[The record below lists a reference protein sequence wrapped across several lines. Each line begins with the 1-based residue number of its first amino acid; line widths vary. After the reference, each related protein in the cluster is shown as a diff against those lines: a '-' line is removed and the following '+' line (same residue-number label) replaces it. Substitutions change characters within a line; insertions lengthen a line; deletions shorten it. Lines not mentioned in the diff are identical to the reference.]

1 MMFAV
6 WWWILGGAIVA
17 PASYNAALLPRA
29 VCDFSLSCEAGEGRG
44 VEQHRHNI
52 KSGWQTRPNAALL
65 REGYMALLLTAQDL
79 SLAFGWRPLLD
90 HVNFSLETG
99 ERVALLGRNGEGK
112 STLLNVLRGAQAP
125 DDGEL
130 RLTEGVRVA
139 YLPQD
144 PPAADA
150 RSVREVVRDGLAETA
165 ALVARYQEL
174 LANHSDS
181 DAETLA
187 QLEAQVAAADGWQLE
202 NRIDNIL
209 QRFDLDGAARMA
221 DLSGGWRR
229 RVWLARVLVAKPD
242 VLLLDEP
249 TNHLDMG
256 AIVWL
261 ENLLNNFS
269 GAVVFVTHDRAFLEK
284 VANRIWELDRGRLLD
299 VRSDYRRFLRTRDEM
314 QHAEAEANARFD
326 KKLAEEEIWIR
337 QGIKARRTRN
347 EGRVRALK
355 AMRAERAARI
365 NRQGKTNLQLDAG
378 ERSGRQVIVAER
390 VSYAHPGGAP
400 LVQDFSDIIERG
412 EKIGLVGANGAGKTT
427 LLRLLLGDLAPTG
440 GHIKH
445 GTKLEVAYF
454 DQLRAQLDPDETLR
468 DSVGAG
474 RDYVEV
480 GGVRKHIVAYLQDFL
495 FPPERWRTPVGALS
509 GGERARLLLARLFAQ
524 PANVLVLDEP
534 TNDLDIET
542 LELLEEVLADY
553 PGTVLLVSHDRAFLD
568 AVVTRLW
575 VFNAQKNRI
584 EQTVGGFAD
593 WLNQGGDIAQLE
605 AVTATVAPEK
615 PAPTP
620 AAAPVAEKKSGKLS
634 YKYQREL
641 EALPGQIEAKE
652 AEIAR
657 LTDTVQQADFYQRPP
672 AEQQAAFAELEAAQ
686 QTLEALLER
695 WMQLEEGEV

>member
-1 MMFAV
+1 
-6 WWWILGGAIVA
+6 
-17 PASYNAALLPRA
+17 
-29 VCDFSLSCEAGEGRG
+29 
-44 VEQHRHNI
+44 
-52 KSGWQTRPNAALL
+52 
-65 REGYMALLLTAQDL
+65 MALLLTAQDL

-181 DAETLA
+181 DGETLA

-209 QRFDLDGAARMA
+209 QRFALDGAARMA

-299 VRSDYRRFLRTRDEM
+299 VKSDYRRFLRTREEA
-314 QHAEAEANARFD
+314 QHAEAEAQARFD

-355 AMRAERAARI
+355 AMRAERAVRI
-365 NRQGKTNLQLDAG
+365 ERQGKANLQLDAG
-378 ERSGRQVIVAER
+378 ERSGRQVIVAENL
-390 VSYAHPGGAP
+390 SFAHAGGAP

-427 LLRLLLGDLAPTG
+427 LLRLLLGELPPTAG
-440 GHIKH
+440 RLKH

-454 DQLRAQLDPDETLR
+454 DQLRAQLDPEETLR

-474 RDYVEV
+474 RDYIETN
-480 GGVRKHIVAYLQDFL
+480 GQRKHIAAYLQDFL

-575 VFNAQKNRI
+575 VFNRHKGKI
-584 EQTVGGFAD
+584 EQIVGGVSD
-593 WLNQGGDIAQLE
+593 WLQQGGDIAQLE
-605 AVTATVAPEK
+605 EAAAPAAKTAEK
-615 PAPTP
+615 PAAP
-620 AAAPVAEKKSGKLS
+620 AAPPAEKRGNKLS

-641 EALPGQIEAKE
+641 EALPAQIEAAE
-652 AEIAR
+652 AEVAR
-657 LTDTVQQADFYQRPP
+657 LTAVVQEADFYQQPQE
-672 AEQQAAFAELEAAQ
+672 AQQAGFAALEAAQ
-686 QTLEALLER
+686 QQLDALVER
-695 WMQLEEGEV
+695 WMQLEDGEV

>member
-1 MMFAV
+1 M
-6 WWWILGGAIVA
+6 
-17 PASYNAALLPRA
+17 P
-29 VCDFSLSCEAGEGRG
+29 
-44 VEQHRHNI
+44 
-52 KSGWQTRPNAALL
+52 
-65 REGYMALLLTAQDL
+65 LLLTAQDL

-90 HVNFSLETG
+90 HVNFSLESG

-112 STLLNVLRGAQAP
+112 STLLNVLRGVQTP
-125 DDGEL
+125 DDGSL
-130 RLTEGVRVA
+130 RISEGVRIA

-150 RSVREVVRDGLAETA
+150 RTVREVVRDGLAETA
-165 ALVARYQEL
+165 ALVERYQTL
-174 LANHSDS
+174 LAAHDEH
-181 DAETLA
+181 DADELA
-187 QLEAQVAAADGWQLE
+187 RLEAAVAAADGWQLD
-202 NRIDNIL
+202 NRIDGIL
-209 QRFDLDGAARMA
+209 QRFDLNGAAQMA

-229 RVWLARVLVAKPD
+229 RVWLARVLVARPD

-256 AIVWL
+256 AIIWL
-261 ENLLNNFS
+261 ENLLNNFA

-299 VRSDYRRFLRTRDEM
+299 VKSDYRRFLRTREEA
-314 QHAEAEANARFD
+314 QHAEAEAQARFD

-378 ERSGRQVIVAER
+378 ERSGRQVIVAENL
-390 VSYAHPGGAP
+390 SFAHAGGAP

-427 LLRLLLGDLAPTG
+427 LLRLLLGELPPTAG
-440 GHIKH
+440 RLKH

-454 DQLRAQLDPDETLR
+454 DQLRAQLDPEETLR

-474 RDYVEV
+474 RDYIETN
-480 GGVRKHIVAYLQDFL
+480 GQRKHIAAYLQDFL

-575 VFNAQKNRI
+575 VFNRHKGKI
-584 EQTVGGFAD
+584 EQIVGGFSD
-593 WLNQGGDIAQLE
+593 WLQQGGDIAQLE
-605 AVTATVAPEK
+605 EAAAPATKTAEK
-615 PAPTP
+615 PAAP
-620 AAAPVAEKKSGKLS
+620 AAPPAEKRGNKLS

-641 EALPGQIEAKE
+641 EALPAQIEAAE
-652 AEIAR
+652 AEVAR
-657 LTDTVQQADFYQRPP
+657 LTAAVQEADFYQQPQE
-672 AEQQAAFAELEAAQ
+672 AQQAGFAALEAAQ
-686 QTLEALLER
+686 QQLDALVER
-695 WMQLEEGEV
+695 WMQLEDGEV

>member
-1 MMFAV
+1 M
-6 WWWILGGAIVA
+6 
-17 PASYNAALLPRA
+17 P
-29 VCDFSLSCEAGEGRG
+29 
-44 VEQHRHNI
+44 
-52 KSGWQTRPNAALL
+52 
-65 REGYMALLLTAQDL
+65 LLLTAQDL

-90 HVNFSLETG
+90 HVNFSLESG

-112 STLLNVLRGAQAP
+112 STLLNVLRGAQMP
-125 DDGEL
+125 DDGSL
-130 RLTEGVRVA
+130 RISEGVRIA

-150 RSVREVVRDGLAETA
+150 RTVREVVRDGLAETA
-165 ALVARYQEL
+165 ALVERYQTL
-174 LANHSDS
+174 LAAHDEH
-181 DAETLA
+181 DADELA
-187 QLEAQVAAADGWQLE
+187 RLEAAVAAADGWQLD
-202 NRIDNIL
+202 NRIDGIL
-209 QRFDLDGAARMA
+209 QRFDLDGAAQMA

-229 RVWLARVLVAKPD
+229 RVWLARVLVARPD

-256 AIVWL
+256 AIIWL
-261 ENLLNNFS
+261 ENLLNNFA

-299 VRSDYRRFLRTRDEM
+299 VKSDYRRFLRTREEA
-314 QHAEAEANARFD
+314 QHAEAEAQARFD

-365 NRQGKTNLQLDAG
+365 ERQGRANLQLDAG
-378 ERSGRQVIVAER
+378 ERSGRQVIVAENL
-390 VSYAHPGGAP
+390 SFAHAGGAP

-412 EKIGLVGANGAGKTT
+412 EKIGLIGANGAGKTT
-427 LLRLLLGDLAPTG
+427 LLRLLLGELPPTAG
-440 GHIKH
+440 RLKH

-454 DQLRAQLDPDETLR
+454 DQLRAQLDPEETLR

-474 RDYVEV
+474 RDYIETN
-480 GGVRKHIVAYLQDFL
+480 GQRKHIAAYLQDFL

-575 VFNAQKNRI
+575 VFNRHKGKI
-584 EQTVGGFAD
+584 EQIVGGFSD
-593 WLNQGGDIAQLE
+593 WLQQGGDIAQLE
-605 AVTATVAPEK
+605 EAAAPAAKTAEK
-615 PAPTP
+615 PAAP
-620 AAAPVAEKKSGKLS
+620 AAPPAEKRGNKLS

-641 EALPGQIEAKE
+641 EALPAQIEAAE
-652 AEIAR
+652 AEVAR
-657 LTDTVQQADFYQRPP
+657 LTAVVQEADFYQQPQD
-672 AEQQAAFAELEAAQ
+672 AQQAGFAALEAAQ
-686 QTLEALLER
+686 QQLDALVER
-695 WMQLEEGEV
+695 WMQLEDGEV

>member
-1 MMFAV
+1 
-6 WWWILGGAIVA
+6 
-17 PASYNAALLPRA
+17 
-29 VCDFSLSCEAGEGRG
+29 
-44 VEQHRHNI
+44 
-52 KSGWQTRPNAALL
+52 
-65 REGYMALLLTAQDL
+65 MALLLTAQDL

-130 RLTEGVRVA
+130 RLTDGVRVA

-150 RSVREVVRDGLAETA
+150 RTVREVVRDGLAETA

-202 NRIDNIL
+202 NRIDGIL
-209 QRFDLDGAARMA
+209 QRFALDGAARMA

-261 ENLLNNFS
+261 EGLLNSFG

-299 VRSDYRRFLRTRDEM
+299 VKSDYRRFLRTRDEM

-365 NRQGKTNLQLDAG
+365 NRQGKTNLQLDSG
-378 ERSGRQVIVAER
+378 ERSGRQVIVADR
-390 VSYAHPGGAP
+390 LGFAHPGGAP

-427 LLRLLLGDLAPTG
+427 LLRLLLGDLAPTA

-454 DQLRAQLDPDETLR
+454 DQLRAQLDPEETLR

-474 RDYVEV
+474 CDYVEI
-480 GGVRKHIVAYLQDFL
+480 GGSRKHIAAYLQDFL

-605 AVTATVAPEK
+605 AAPETAVAATK

-620 AAAPVAEKKSGKLS
+620 AAAAPVAEKKSGKLS

-641 EALPGQIEAKE
+641 EALPGQIEA
-652 AEIAR
+652 AETEVAR
-657 LTDTVQQADFYQRPP
+657 LTDAVQQPDFYQRPP

-686 QTLEALLER
+686 QALDALMER
-695 WMQLEEGEV
+695 WMQLEEGAV

>member
-1 MMFAV
+1 M
-6 WWWILGGAIVA
+6 
-17 PASYNAALLPRA
+17 P
-29 VCDFSLSCEAGEGRG
+29 
-44 VEQHRHNI
+44 
-52 KSGWQTRPNAALL
+52 
-65 REGYMALLLTAQDL
+65 LLLTAQDL

-90 HVNFSLETG
+90 HVNFSLESG

-112 STLLNVLRGAQAP
+112 STLLNVLRGAQTP
-125 DDGEL
+125 DDGSL
-130 RLTEGVRVA
+130 RISEGVRIA

-150 RSVREVVRDGLAETA
+150 RTVREVVRDGLAETA
-165 ALVARYQEL
+165 ALVERYQTL
-174 LANHSDS
+174 LAAH
-181 DAETLA
+181 DAHDADELA
-187 QLEAQVAAADGWQLE
+187 RLEAAVAAADGWQLD
-202 NRIDNIL
+202 NRIDGIL
-209 QRFDLDGAARMA
+209 QRFDLDGAAQMA

-229 RVWLARVLVAKPD
+229 RVWLARVLVARPD

-256 AIVWL
+256 AIIWL
-261 ENLLNNFS
+261 ENLLNNFA

-299 VRSDYRRFLRTRDEM
+299 VKSDYRRFLRTREEA
-314 QHAEAEANARFD
+314 QHAEAEAQARFD

-365 NRQGKTNLQLDAG
+365 ERQGKANLQLDAG
-378 ERSGRQVIVAER
+378 ERSGRQVIVAENL
-390 VSYAHPGGAP
+390 SFAHAGGAP

-427 LLRLLLGDLAPTG
+427 LLRLLLGELPPTAG
-440 GHIKH
+440 RLKH

-454 DQLRAQLDPDETLR
+454 DQLRAQLDPEETLR

-474 RDYVEV
+474 RDYIETN
-480 GGVRKHIVAYLQDFL
+480 GQRKHIAAYLQDFL

-575 VFNAQKNRI
+575 VFNRHKGKI
-584 EQTVGGFAD
+584 EQIVGGFSD
-593 WLNQGGDIAQLE
+593 WLQQGGDIAQLE
-605 AVTATVAPEK
+605 EAAAPAVKTAEK
-615 PAPTP
+615 PAAP
-620 AAAPVAEKKSGKLS
+620 AAPPAEKRGNKLS

-641 EALPGQIEAKE
+641 EALPAQIEAAE
-652 AEIAR
+652 AEVAR
-657 LTDTVQQADFYQRPP
+657 LTTAVQEADFYQQPQE
-672 AEQQAAFAELEAAQ
+672 AQQAGFAALETAQ
-686 QTLEALLER
+686 QQLDALVER
-695 WMQLEEGEV
+695 WMQLEDGEV

>member
-1 MMFAV
+1 M
-6 WWWILGGAIVA
+6 
-17 PASYNAALLPRA
+17 P
-29 VCDFSLSCEAGEGRG
+29 
-44 VEQHRHNI
+44 
-52 KSGWQTRPNAALL
+52 
-65 REGYMALLLTAQDL
+65 LLLTAQDL

-90 HVNFSLETG
+90 HVNFSLESG
-99 ERVALLGRNGEGK
+99 ERVALMGRNGEGK
-112 STLLNVLRGAQAP
+112 STLLNVLRGAQTP
-125 DDGEL
+125 DDGSL
-130 RLTEGVRVA
+130 RISEGVRIA

-150 RSVREVVRDGLAETA
+150 RTVREVVRDGLAETA
-165 ALVARYQEL
+165 ALVERYQTL
-174 LANHSDS
+174 LAAH
-181 DAETLA
+181 DAHDADELA
-187 QLEAQVAAADGWQLE
+187 RLEAAVAAADGWQLD
-202 NRIDNIL
+202 NRIDGIL
-209 QRFDLDGAARMA
+209 QRFDLDGAAQMA

-229 RVWLARVLVAKPD
+229 RVWLARVLVARPD

-256 AIVWL
+256 AIIWL
-261 ENLLNNFS
+261 ENLLNNFA

-299 VRSDYRRFLRTRDEM
+299 VKSDYRRFLRTREEA
-314 QHAEAEANARFD
+314 QHAEAEAQARFD

-365 NRQGKTNLQLDAG
+365 ERQGRANLQLDAG
-378 ERSGRQVIVAER
+378 ERSGRQVIVAENL
-390 VSYAHPGGAP
+390 SFAHAGGAP

-427 LLRLLLGDLAPTG
+427 LLRLLLGELPPTAG
-440 GHIKH
+440 RLKH

-454 DQLRAQLDPDETLR
+454 DQLRAQLDPEETLR

-474 RDYVEV
+474 RDYIETN
-480 GGVRKHIVAYLQDFL
+480 GQRKHIAAYLQDFL

-575 VFNAQKNRI
+575 VFNRHKGKI
-584 EQTVGGFAD
+584 EQIVGGFSD
-593 WLNQGGDIAQLE
+593 WLQQGGDIAQLE
-605 AVTATVAPEK
+605 EAAAPAAKTAEK
-615 PAPTP
+615 PAAP
-620 AAAPVAEKKSGKLS
+620 AAPPAEKRGNKLS

-641 EALPGQIEAKE
+641 EALPAQIEAAE
-652 AEIAR
+652 AEVAR
-657 LTDTVQQADFYQRPP
+657 LTAAVQEADFYQQPQE
-672 AEQQAAFAELEAAQ
+672 AQQAGFAALEAAQ
-686 QTLEALLER
+686 QQLDALVER
-695 WMQLEEGEV
+695 WMQLEDGEV

>member
-1 MMFAV
+1 
-6 WWWILGGAIVA
+6 
-17 PASYNAALLPRA
+17 
-29 VCDFSLSCEAGEGRG
+29 
-44 VEQHRHNI
+44 
-52 KSGWQTRPNAALL
+52 
-65 REGYMALLLTAQDL
+65 MALLLTAQDL

-174 LANHSDS
+174 LANHNENDG
-181 DAETLA
+181 ETLA

-209 QRFDLDGAARMA
+209 QRFALDGAARMA

-261 ENLLNNFS
+261 ENLLNNFG

-365 NRQGKTNLQLDAG
+365 ERQGRANLQLDAG
-378 ERSGRQVIVAER
+378 ERSGRQVIVAENL
-390 VSYAHPGGAP
+390 SFAHAGGAP

-427 LLRLLLGDLAPTG
+427 LLRLLLGELSPTAG
-440 GHIKH
+440 RLKH

-454 DQLRAQLDPDETLR
+454 DQLRAQLDPEETLR

-474 RDYVEV
+474 RDYIETN
-480 GGVRKHIVAYLQDFL
+480 GQRKHIAAYLQDFL
-495 FPPERWRTPVGALS
+495 FPPERWRTPVSALS

-575 VFNAQKNRI
+575 VFNRHKGKI
-584 EQTVGGFAD
+584 EQIVGGFSD
-593 WLNQGGDIAQLE
+593 WLQQGGDIAQLE
-605 AVTATVAPEK
+605 EAAAPATKTAEK
-615 PAPTP
+615 PAAP
-620 AAAPVAEKKSGKLS
+620 AAPAAEKRGNKLS

-641 EALPGQIEAKE
+641 EALPAQIEAAE
-652 AEIAR
+652 AEVAR
-657 LTDTVQQADFYQRPP
+657 LTAAVQEADFYQQPQE
-672 AEQQAAFAELEAAQ
+672 AQQAGFAALEAAQ
-686 QTLEALLER
+686 QQLDALVER
-695 WMQLEEGEV
+695 WMQLEDGEV

>member
-1 MMFAV
+1 
-6 WWWILGGAIVA
+6 
-17 PASYNAALLPRA
+17 
-29 VCDFSLSCEAGEGRG
+29 
-44 VEQHRHNI
+44 
-52 KSGWQTRPNAALL
+52 
-65 REGYMALLLTAQDL
+65 MALLLTAQEL

-181 DAETLA
+181 DGETLA

-209 QRFDLDGAARMA
+209 QRFALDGAARMA

-261 ENLLNNFS
+261 ENLLNNFG

-390 VSYAHPGGAP
+390 VNYAHPGGAP

-427 LLRLLLGDLAPTG
+427 LLRLLLGDLAPTDG
-440 GHIKH
+440 SIKH

-480 GGVRKHIVAYLQDFL
+480 GGVRKHIAAYLQDFL

-605 AVTATVAPEK
+605 AAPEPVAAPEK

-657 LTDTVQQADFYQRPP
+657 LTNTVQRADFYQRPP

-686 QTLEALLER
+686 QTLETLLER

>member
-1 MMFAV
+1 M
-6 WWWILGGAIVA
+6 
-17 PASYNAALLPRA
+17 P
-29 VCDFSLSCEAGEGRG
+29 
-44 VEQHRHNI
+44 
-52 KSGWQTRPNAALL
+52 
-65 REGYMALLLTAQDL
+65 LLLTAQDL

-90 HVNFSLETG
+90 HVNFSLESG

-112 STLLNVLRGAQAP
+112 STLLNVLRGAQMP
-125 DDGEL
+125 DDGSL
-130 RLTEGVRVA
+130 RISEGVRIA

-150 RSVREVVRDGLAETA
+150 RTVREVVRDGLAETA
-165 ALVARYQEL
+165 ALVERYQTL
-174 LANHSDS
+174 LAAHDEH
-181 DAETLA
+181 DADELA
-187 QLEAQVAAADGWQLE
+187 RLEAAVAAADGWQLD
-202 NRIDNIL
+202 NRIDGIL
-209 QRFDLDGAARMA
+209 QRFDLDGAAQMA

-229 RVWLARVLVAKPD
+229 RVWLARVLVARPD

-256 AIVWL
+256 AIIWL
-261 ENLLNNFS
+261 ENLLNNFA

-299 VRSDYRRFLRTRDEM
+299 VKSDYRRFLRTREEA
-314 QHAEAEANARFD
+314 QHAEAEAQARFD

-365 NRQGKTNLQLDAG
+365 ERQGKANLQLDAG
-378 ERSGRQVIVAER
+378 ERSGRQVIVAENLGF
-390 VSYAHPGGAP
+390 AHAGGAP

-427 LLRLLLGDLAPTG
+427 LLRLLLGELPPTAG
-440 GHIKH
+440 RLKH

-454 DQLRAQLDPDETLR
+454 DQLRAQLDPEETLR

-474 RDYVEV
+474 RDYIETN
-480 GGVRKHIVAYLQDFL
+480 GQRKHIAAYLQDFL

-575 VFNAQKNRI
+575 VFNRHKGKI
-584 EQTVGGFAD
+584 EQIVGGFSD
-593 WLNQGGDIAQLE
+593 WLQQGGDIAQLE
-605 AVTATVAPEK
+605 EAAAPAAKTAEK
-615 PAPTP
+615 PAAP
-620 AAAPVAEKKSGKLS
+620 AAPPAEKRGNKLS

-641 EALPGQIEAKE
+641 EALPAQIEAAE
-652 AEIAR
+652 AEVAR
-657 LTDTVQQADFYQRPP
+657 LTAVVQEANFYQQPQEAQQAGF
-672 AEQQAAFAELEAAQ
+672 AALEAAQ
-686 QTLEALLER
+686 QQLDALVER
-695 WMQLEEGEV
+695 WMQLEDGEV

>member
-1 MMFAV
+1 M
-6 WWWILGGAIVA
+6 
-17 PASYNAALLPRA
+17 P
-29 VCDFSLSCEAGEGRG
+29 
-44 VEQHRHNI
+44 
-52 KSGWQTRPNAALL
+52 
-65 REGYMALLLTAQDL
+65 LLLTAQDL

-90 HVNFSLETG
+90 HVNFSLESG

-112 STLLNVLRGAQAP
+112 STLLNVLRGAQMP
-125 DDGEL
+125 DDGSL
-130 RLTEGVRVA
+130 RISEGVRIA

-150 RSVREVVRDGLAETA
+150 RTVREVVRDGLAETA
-165 ALVARYQEL
+165 ALVERYQTL
-174 LANHSDS
+174 LAAHDEH
-181 DAETLA
+181 DADELA
-187 QLEAQVAAADGWQLE
+187 RLEAAVAAADGWQLD
-202 NRIDNIL
+202 NRIDGIL
-209 QRFDLDGAARMA
+209 QRFDLDGAAQMA

-229 RVWLARVLVAKPD
+229 RVWLARVLVARPD

-256 AIVWL
+256 AIIWL
-261 ENLLNNFS
+261 ENLLNNFA

-299 VRSDYRRFLRTRDEM
+299 VKSDYRRFLRTREEA
-314 QHAEAEANARFD
+314 QHAEAEAQARFD

-365 NRQGKTNLQLDAG
+365 ERQGRANLQLDAG
-378 ERSGRQVIVAER
+378 ERSGRQVIVAENLGF
-390 VSYAHPGGAP
+390 AHAGSAP

-412 EKIGLVGANGAGKTT
+412 EKIGLIGANGAGKTT
-427 LLRLLLGDLAPTG
+427 LLRLLLGELPPTAG
-440 GHIKH
+440 RLKH

-454 DQLRAQLDPDETLR
+454 DQLRAQLDPEETLR

-474 RDYVEV
+474 RDYIETN
-480 GGVRKHIVAYLQDFL
+480 GQRKHIAAYLQDFL

-575 VFNAQKNRI
+575 VFNRHKGKI
-584 EQTVGGFAD
+584 EQIVGGFSD
-593 WLNQGGDIAQLE
+593 WLQQGGDIAQLE
-605 AVTATVAPEK
+605 EAAAPAAKTAEK
-615 PAPTP
+615 PAAP
-620 AAAPVAEKKSGKLS
+620 AAPPAEKRGNKLS

-641 EALPGQIEAKE
+641 EALPAQIEAAE
-652 AEIAR
+652 AEVAR
-657 LTDTVQQADFYQRPP
+657 LTAVVQEADFYQQPQD
-672 AEQQAAFAELEAAQ
+672 AQQAGFAALEAAQ
-686 QTLEALLER
+686 QQLDALVER
-695 WMQLEEGEV
+695 WMQLEDGEV

>member
-1 MMFAV
+1 M
-6 WWWILGGAIVA
+6 
-17 PASYNAALLPRA
+17 P
-29 VCDFSLSCEAGEGRG
+29 
-44 VEQHRHNI
+44 
-52 KSGWQTRPNAALL
+52 
-65 REGYMALLLTAQDL
+65 LLLTAQDL

-90 HVNFSLETG
+90 HVNFSLESG

-112 STLLNVLRGAQAP
+112 STLLNVLRGAQMP
-125 DDGEL
+125 DDGSL
-130 RLTEGVRVA
+130 RISEGVRIA

-150 RSVREVVRDGLAETA
+150 RTVREVVRDGLAETA
-165 ALVARYQEL
+165 ALVERYQTL
-174 LANHSDS
+174 LAAHDEH
-181 DAETLA
+181 DADELA
-187 QLEAQVAAADGWQLE
+187 RLEAAVAAADGWQLD
-202 NRIDNIL
+202 NRIDGIL
-209 QRFDLDGAARMA
+209 QRFDLDGAAQMA

-229 RVWLARVLVAKPD
+229 RVWLARVLVARPD

-249 TNHLDMG
+249 TNHLDIG
-256 AIVWL
+256 AIIWL
-261 ENLLNNFS
+261 ENLLNNFA

-299 VRSDYRRFLRTRDEM
+299 VKSDYRRFLRTREEA
-314 QHAEAEANARFD
+314 QHAEAEAQARFD

-365 NRQGKTNLQLDAG
+365 ERQGRANLQLDAG
-378 ERSGRQVIVAER
+378 ERSGRQVIVAENLGF
-390 VSYAHPGGAP
+390 AHAGSAP

-412 EKIGLVGANGAGKTT
+412 EKIGLIGANGAGKTT
-427 LLRLLLGDLAPTG
+427 LLRLLLGELPPTAG
-440 GHIKH
+440 RLKH

-454 DQLRAQLDPDETLR
+454 DQLRAQLDPEETLR

-474 RDYVEV
+474 RDYIETN
-480 GGVRKHIVAYLQDFL
+480 GQRKHIAAYLQDFL

-575 VFNAQKNRI
+575 VFNRHKGKI
-584 EQTVGGFAD
+584 EQIVGGFSD
-593 WLNQGGDIAQLE
+593 WLQQGGDIAQLE
-605 AVTATVAPEK
+605 EAAAPAAKTAEK
-615 PAPTP
+615 PAAP
-620 AAAPVAEKKSGKLS
+620 AAPPAEKRGNKLS

-641 EALPGQIEAKE
+641 EALPAQIEAAE
-652 AEIAR
+652 AEVAR
-657 LTDTVQQADFYQRPP
+657 LTAVVQEADFYQQPQD
-672 AEQQAAFAELEAAQ
+672 AQQAGFAALEAAQ
-686 QTLEALLER
+686 QQLDALVER
-695 WMQLEEGEV
+695 WMQLEDGEV

>member
-1 MMFAV
+1 M
-6 WWWILGGAIVA
+6 
-17 PASYNAALLPRA
+17 P
-29 VCDFSLSCEAGEGRG
+29 
-44 VEQHRHNI
+44 
-52 KSGWQTRPNAALL
+52 
-65 REGYMALLLTAQDL
+65 LLLTAQDL

-90 HVNFSLETG
+90 HVNFSLESG
-99 ERVALLGRNGEGK
+99 ERVALMGRNGEGK
-112 STLLNVLRGAQAP
+112 STLLNVLRGAQTP
-125 DDGEL
+125 DDGSL
-130 RLTEGVRVA
+130 RISEGVRIA

-150 RSVREVVRDGLAETA
+150 RTVREVVRDGLAETA
-165 ALVARYQEL
+165 ALVERYQTL
-174 LANHSDS
+174 LAAH
-181 DAETLA
+181 DAHDADELA
-187 QLEAQVAAADGWQLE
+187 RLEAAVAAADGWQLD
-202 NRIDNIL
+202 NRIDGIL
-209 QRFDLDGAARMA
+209 QRFDLDGAAQMA

-229 RVWLARVLVAKPD
+229 RVWLARVLVARPD

-256 AIVWL
+256 AIIWL
-261 ENLLNNFS
+261 ENLLNNFA

-299 VRSDYRRFLRTRDEM
+299 VKSDYRRFLRTREEA
-314 QHAEAEANARFD
+314 QHAEAEAQARFD

-365 NRQGKTNLQLDAG
+365 ERQGKANLQLDAG
-378 ERSGRQVIVAER
+378 ERSGRQVIVAENL
-390 VSYAHPGGAP
+390 SFAHAGGAP

-427 LLRLLLGDLAPTG
+427 LLRLLLGELSPTAG
-440 GHIKH
+440 RLKH

-454 DQLRAQLDPDETLR
+454 DQLRAQLDPEETLR

-474 RDYVEV
+474 RDYIETN
-480 GGVRKHIVAYLQDFL
+480 GQRKHIAAYLQDFL

-575 VFNAQKNRI
+575 VFNRHKGKI
-584 EQTVGGFAD
+584 EQIVGGFSD
-593 WLNQGGDIAQLE
+593 WLQQGGDIAQLE
-605 AVTATVAPEK
+605 EAAAPAVKTAEK
-615 PAPTP
+615 PA
-620 AAAPVAEKKSGKLS
+620 APPAEKRGNKLS

-641 EALPGQIEAKE
+641 EALPAQIEAAE
-652 AEIAR
+652 AEVAR
-657 LTDTVQQADFYQRPP
+657 LTTAVQEADFYQQPQE
-672 AEQQAAFAELEAAQ
+672 AQQAGFAALEAAQ
-686 QTLEALLER
+686 QQLDALVER
-695 WMQLEEGEV
+695 WMQLEDGEV

>member
-1 MMFAV
+1 M
-6 WWWILGGAIVA
+6 
-17 PASYNAALLPRA
+17 
-29 VCDFSLSCEAGEGRG
+29 
-44 VEQHRHNI
+44 
-52 KSGWQTRPNAALL
+52 
-65 REGYMALLLTAQDL
+65 LLLTAQDL

-90 HVNFSLETG
+90 HVNFSLESG

-112 STLLNVLRGAQAP
+112 STLLNVLRGAQTP
-125 DDGEL
+125 DDGSL
-130 RLTEGVRVA
+130 RISEGVHIA

-150 RSVREVVRDGLAETA
+150 RTVREVVRDGLAETA
-165 ALVARYQEL
+165 ALVERYQTL
-174 LANHSDS
+174 LAAH
-181 DAETLA
+181 DAHDADELA
-187 QLEAQVAAADGWQLE
+187 RLEAAVAAADGWQLD
-202 NRIDNIL
+202 NRIDGIL
-209 QRFDLDGAARMA
+209 QRFDLDGAAQMA

-229 RVWLARVLVAKPD
+229 RVWLARVLVARPD

-261 ENLLNNFS
+261 ENLLNNFA

-299 VRSDYRRFLRTRDEM
+299 VKSDYRRFLRTREEV
-314 QHAEAEANARFD
+314 QHAEAEAQVRFD

-365 NRQGKTNLQLDAG
+365 ERQGKANLQLDAG
-378 ERSGRQVIVAER
+378 ERSGRQVIVAENL
-390 VSYAHPGGAP
+390 SFAHAGGAP

-427 LLRLLLGDLAPTG
+427 LLRLLLGELPPTAG
-440 GHIKH
+440 RLKH

-454 DQLRAQLDPDETLR
+454 DQLRAQLDPEETLR

-474 RDYVEV
+474 RDYIETN
-480 GGVRKHIVAYLQDFL
+480 GQRKHIAAYLQDFL

-575 VFNAQKNRI
+575 VFNRHKGKI
-584 EQTVGGFAD
+584 EQIVGGFSD
-593 WLNQGGDIAQLE
+593 WLQQGGDIAQLE
-605 AVTATVAPEK
+605 EAAAPAAKTAEK
-615 PAPTP
+615 PAAP
-620 AAAPVAEKKSGKLS
+620 AAPPAEKRGNKLS

-641 EALPGQIEAKE
+641 EALPAQIEAAE
-652 AEIAR
+652 AEVAR
-657 LTDTVQQADFYQRPP
+657 LTAVVQEADFYQQPQE
-672 AEQQAAFAELEAAQ
+672 AQQAGFAALEAAQ
-686 QTLEALLER
+686 QQLDALVER
-695 WMQLEEGEV
+695 WMQLEDGEV

>member
-1 MMFAV
+1 M
-6 WWWILGGAIVA
+6 
-17 PASYNAALLPRA
+17 P
-29 VCDFSLSCEAGEGRG
+29 
-44 VEQHRHNI
+44 
-52 KSGWQTRPNAALL
+52 
-65 REGYMALLLTAQDL
+65 LLLTAQDL

-90 HVNFSLETG
+90 HVNFSLESG

-112 STLLNVLRGAQAP
+112 STLLNVLRGAQTP
-125 DDGEL
+125 DDGSL
-130 RLTEGVRVA
+130 RISEGVRIA

-150 RSVREVVRDGLAETA
+150 RTVREVVRDGLAETA
-165 ALVARYQEL
+165 ALVERYQTL
-174 LANHSDS
+174 LAAHDEH
-181 DAETLA
+181 DADELA
-187 QLEAQVAAADGWQLE
+187 RLEAAVAAADGWQLD
-202 NRIDNIL
+202 NRIDGIL
-209 QRFDLDGAARMA
+209 QRFDLDGAAQMA

-229 RVWLARVLVAKPD
+229 RVWLARVLVARPD

-256 AIVWL
+256 AIIWL
-261 ENLLNNFS
+261 ENLLNNFA

-299 VRSDYRRFLRTRDEM
+299 VKSDYRRFLRTREEA
-314 QHAEAEANARFD
+314 QHAEAEAQARFD

-365 NRQGKTNLQLDAG
+365 ERQGKANLQLDAG
-378 ERSGRQVIVAER
+378 ERSGRQVIVAENL
-390 VSYAHPGGAP
+390 SFAHAGGAP

-427 LLRLLLGDLAPTG
+427 LLRLLLGELSPTAG
-440 GHIKH
+440 RLKH

-454 DQLRAQLDPDETLR
+454 DQLRAQLDPEETLR

-474 RDYVEV
+474 RDYIETN
-480 GGVRKHIVAYLQDFL
+480 GQRKHIAAYLQDFL

-575 VFNAQKNRI
+575 VFNRHKGKI
-584 EQTVGGFAD
+584 EQIVGGFSD
-593 WLNQGGDIAQLE
+593 WLQQGGDIAQLE
-605 AVTATVAPEK
+605 EAAAPAAKTAEK
-615 PAPTP
+615 PAAP
-620 AAAPVAEKKSGKLS
+620 AAPPAEKRGNKLS

-641 EALPGQIEAKE
+641 EALPAQIEAAE
-652 AEIAR
+652 AEVAR
-657 LTDTVQQADFYQRPP
+657 LTAAVQEADFYQQPQE
-672 AEQQAAFAELEAAQ
+672 AQQAGFAALEAAQ
-686 QTLEALLER
+686 QRLDALVER
-695 WMQLEEGEV
+695 WMQLEDGEV

>member
-1 MMFAV
+1 M
-6 WWWILGGAIVA
+6 
-17 PASYNAALLPRA
+17 P
-29 VCDFSLSCEAGEGRG
+29 
-44 VEQHRHNI
+44 
-52 KSGWQTRPNAALL
+52 
-65 REGYMALLLTAQDL
+65 LLLTAQDL

-90 HVNFSLETG
+90 HVNFSLESG

-112 STLLNVLRGAQAP
+112 STLLNVLRGAQTP
-125 DDGEL
+125 DDGSL
-130 RLTEGVRVA
+130 RISEGVRIA

-150 RSVREVVRDGLAETA
+150 RTVREVVRDGLAETA
-165 ALVARYQEL
+165 ALVERYQTL
-174 LANHSDS
+174 LAAH
-181 DAETLA
+181 DAHDADELA
-187 QLEAQVAAADGWQLE
+187 RLEAAVAAADGWQLD
-202 NRIDNIL
+202 NRIDGIL
-209 QRFDLDGAARMA
+209 QRFDLDGATQMA

-229 RVWLARVLVAKPD
+229 RVWLARVLVARPD

-256 AIVWL
+256 AIIWL
-261 ENLLNNFS
+261 ENLLNNFA

-299 VRSDYRRFLRTRDEM
+299 VKSDYRRFLRTREEA
-314 QHAEAEANARFD
+314 QHAEAEAQARFD

-365 NRQGKTNLQLDAG
+365 ERQGKANLQLDAG
-378 ERSGRQVIVAER
+378 ERSGRQVIVAENL
-390 VSYAHPGGAP
+390 SFAHAGGAP

-427 LLRLLLGDLAPTG
+427 LLRLLLGELPPTAG
-440 GHIKH
+440 KLKH

-474 RDYVEV
+474 RDYIETN
-480 GGVRKHIVAYLQDFL
+480 GQRKHIAAYLQDFL

-575 VFNAQKNRI
+575 VFNRHKGTI
-584 EQTVGGFAD
+584 EQIVGGFSD
-593 WLNQGGDIAQLE
+593 WLQQGGDIAQLE
-605 AVTATVAPEK
+605 E
-615 PAPTP
+615 
-620 AAAPVAEKKSGKLS
+620 AAAPAAKTAEKLAAPAAPPAEKRSGKLS

-641 EALPGQIEAKE
+641 EALPAQIEAAE
-652 AEIAR
+652 AEVAR
-657 LTDTVQQADFYQRPP
+657 LTAAVQEAGFYQQPQDAQQAGF
-672 AEQQAAFAELEAAQ
+672 AALAAAQ
-686 QTLEALLER
+686 QQLDALMER
-695 WMQLEEGEV
+695 WMQLEDGEV

>member
-1 MMFAV
+1 
-6 WWWILGGAIVA
+6 
-17 PASYNAALLPRA
+17 
-29 VCDFSLSCEAGEGRG
+29 
-44 VEQHRHNI
+44 
-52 KSGWQTRPNAALL
+52 
-65 REGYMALLLTAQDL
+65 MALLLTAQEL

-174 LANHSDS
+174 LANHNENDG
-181 DAETLA
+181 ETLA

-209 QRFDLDGAARMA
+209 QRFALDGAARMA

-229 RVWLARVLVAKPD
+229 RVWLARVLVARPD

-261 ENLLNNFS
+261 ENLLNNFG

-427 LLRLLLGDLAPTG
+427 LLRLLLGDLAPTDG
-440 GHIKH
+440 SIKH

-480 GGVRKHIVAYLQDFL
+480 GGVRKHIAAYLQDFL

-605 AVTATVAPEK
+605 A
-615 PAPTP
+615 
-620 AAAPVAEKKSGKLS
+620 
-634 YKYQREL
+634 
-641 EALPGQIEAKE
+641 LPGQIEAKE

-686 QTLEALLER
+686 QTLETLLER

>member
-1 MMFAV
+1 M
-6 WWWILGGAIVA
+6 
-17 PASYNAALLPRA
+17 P
-29 VCDFSLSCEAGEGRG
+29 
-44 VEQHRHNI
+44 
-52 KSGWQTRPNAALL
+52 
-65 REGYMALLLTAQDL
+65 LLLTAQDL

-90 HVNFSLETG
+90 HVNFSLESG

-112 STLLNVLRGAQAP
+112 STLLNVLRGAQMP
-125 DDGEL
+125 DDGSL
-130 RLTEGVRVA
+130 RISEGVRIA

-150 RSVREVVRDGLAETA
+150 RTVREVVRDGLAETA
-165 ALVARYQEL
+165 ALVERYQTL
-174 LANHSDS
+174 LAAH
-181 DAETLA
+181 DAHDADELA
-187 QLEAQVAAADGWQLE
+187 RLEAAVAAADGWQLDS
-202 NRIDNIL
+202 RIDGIL
-209 QRFDLDGAARMA
+209 QRFDLNGATQMA

-229 RVWLARVLVAKPD
+229 RVWLARVLVARPD

-256 AIVWL
+256 AIIWL
-261 ENLLNNFS
+261 ENLLNNFA

-299 VRSDYRRFLRTRDEM
+299 VKSDYCRFLRTREEA
-314 QHAEAEANARFD
+314 QHAEAEAQARFD

-365 NRQGKTNLQLDAG
+365 ERQGKANLQLDAG

-390 VSYAHPGGAP
+390 VNYAHPGGAP

-427 LLRLLLGDLAPTG
+427 LLRLLLGELPPTAG
-440 GHIKH
+440 RLKH

-454 DQLRAQLDPDETLR
+454 DQLRAQLDPEETLR

-474 RDYVEV
+474 RDYIETN
-480 GGVRKHIVAYLQDFL
+480 GQRKHIAAYLQDFL

-575 VFNAQKNRI
+575 VFNRHKGKI
-584 EQTVGGFAD
+584 EQIVGGFSD
-593 WLNQGGDIAQLE
+593 WLQQGGDIAQLE
-605 AVTATVAPEK
+605 E
-615 PAPTP
+615 
-620 AAAPVAEKKSGKLS
+620 AAAPVAKTAEKPAAPAAPPAEKRGNKLS

-641 EALPGQIEAKE
+641 EALPAQIEAAE
-652 AEIAR
+652 AEVAR
-657 LTDTVQQADFYQRPP
+657 LTAVVQEADFYQQPQE
-672 AEQQAAFAELEAAQ
+672 AQQAGFAALEAAQ
-686 QTLEALLER
+686 QQLDALVER
-695 WMQLEEGEV
+695 WMQLEDGEV

>member
-1 MMFAV
+1 
-6 WWWILGGAIVA
+6 
-17 PASYNAALLPRA
+17 
-29 VCDFSLSCEAGEGRG
+29 
-44 VEQHRHNI
+44 
-52 KSGWQTRPNAALL
+52 
-65 REGYMALLLTAQDL
+65 MALLLTAQEL

-174 LANHSDS
+174 LANHNENDG
-181 DAETLA
+181 ETLA

-209 QRFDLDGAARMA
+209 QRFALDGAARMA

-229 RVWLARVLVAKPD
+229 RVWLARVLVARPD

-261 ENLLNNFS
+261 ENLLNNFG

-365 NRQGKTNLQLDAG
+365 NRQGKTSLQLDAG

-390 VSYAHPGGAP
+390 VNYAHPGGAP

-480 GGVRKHIVAYLQDFL
+480 GGVRKHIAAYLQDFL

-605 AVTATVAPEK
+605 AAAATVAPEK
-615 PAPTP
+615 PAPIP
-620 AAAPVAEKKSGKLS
+620 AATAPVAEKKSGKLS

-641 EALPGQIEAKE
+641 EALPGQIEAVE
-652 AEIAR
+652 ANISR

>member
-1 MMFAV
+1 M
-6 WWWILGGAIVA
+6 
-17 PASYNAALLPRA
+17 P
-29 VCDFSLSCEAGEGRG
+29 
-44 VEQHRHNI
+44 
-52 KSGWQTRPNAALL
+52 
-65 REGYMALLLTAQDL
+65 LLLTAQDL

-90 HVNFSLETG
+90 HVNFSLESG

-112 STLLNVLRGAQAP
+112 STLLNVLRGAQTP
-125 DDGEL
+125 DDGSL
-130 RLTEGVRVA
+130 RISEGVRIA

-150 RSVREVVRDGLAETA
+150 RTVREVVRDGLAETA
-165 ALVARYQEL
+165 ALVERYQTL
-174 LANHSDS
+174 LAAH
-181 DAETLA
+181 DAHDADELA
-187 QLEAQVAAADGWQLE
+187 RLEAAVAAADGWQLG
-202 NRIDNIL
+202 NRIDGIL
-209 QRFDLDGAARMA
+209 QRFDLDGAAQMA

-229 RVWLARVLVAKPD
+229 RVWLARVLVARPD

-256 AIVWL
+256 AIIWL
-261 ENLLNNFS
+261 ENLLNNFA

-299 VRSDYRRFLRTRDEM
+299 VKSDYRRFLRTREEA
-314 QHAEAEANARFD
+314 QHAEAEAQARFD

-365 NRQGKTNLQLDAG
+365 ERQGKANLQLDAG
-378 ERSGRQVIVAER
+378 ERSGRQVIVAENL
-390 VSYAHPGGAP
+390 SFAHAGGAP

-427 LLRLLLGDLAPTG
+427 LLRLLLGELPPTAG
-440 GHIKH
+440 RLKH

-454 DQLRAQLDPDETLR
+454 DQLRAQLDPEETLR

-474 RDYVEV
+474 RDYIETN
-480 GGVRKHIVAYLQDFL
+480 GQRKHIAAYLQDFL

-575 VFNAQKNRI
+575 VFNRHKGKI
-584 EQTVGGFAD
+584 EQIVGGFSD
-593 WLNQGGDIAQLE
+593 WLQQGGDIAQLE
-605 AVTATVAPEK
+605 EAAAPAAKTAEK
-615 PAPTP
+615 PAAP
-620 AAAPVAEKKSGKLS
+620 AAPPAEKRGNKLS

-641 EALPGQIEAKE
+641 EALPAQIEAAE
-652 AEIAR
+652 AEVAR
-657 LTDTVQQADFYQRPP
+657 LTAVVQEADFYQQPQD
-672 AEQQAAFAELEAAQ
+672 AQQAGFAALEAAQ
-686 QTLEALLER
+686 QQLDALVER
-695 WMQLEEGEV
+695 WMQLEDGEV

>member
-1 MMFAV
+1 M
-6 WWWILGGAIVA
+6 
-17 PASYNAALLPRA
+17 P
-29 VCDFSLSCEAGEGRG
+29 
-44 VEQHRHNI
+44 
-52 KSGWQTRPNAALL
+52 
-65 REGYMALLLTAQDL
+65 LLLTAQDL

-90 HVNFSLETG
+90 HVNFSLESG
-99 ERVALLGRNGEGK
+99 EHVALLGRNGEGK
-112 STLLNVLRGAQAP
+112 STLLNVLRGAQTP
-125 DDGEL
+125 DDGSL
-130 RLTEGVRVA
+130 RISEGVRIA

-150 RSVREVVRDGLAETA
+150 RTVREVVRDGLAETA
-165 ALVARYQEL
+165 ALVERYQTL
-174 LANHSDS
+174 LAAHDEH
-181 DAETLA
+181 DADELA
-187 QLEAQVAAADGWQLE
+187 RLEAAVAAADGWQLD
-202 NRIDNIL
+202 NRIDGIL
-209 QRFDLDGAARMA
+209 QRFDLDGAAQMA

-229 RVWLARVLVAKPD
+229 RVWLARVLVARPD

-256 AIVWL
+256 AIIWL
-261 ENLLNNFS
+261 ENLLNNFA

-299 VRSDYRRFLRTRDEM
+299 VKSDYRRFLRTREEA
-314 QHAEAEANARFD
+314 QHAEAEVQARFD

-390 VSYAHPGGAP
+390 VNYAHPGGAP

-480 GGVRKHIVAYLQDFL
+480 GGVRKHIAAYLQDFL

-575 VFNAQKNRI
+575 VFNRHKGKI
-584 EQTVGGFAD
+584 EQIVGGFSD
-593 WLNQGGDIAQLE
+593 WLQQGGDIAQLE
-605 AVTATVAPEK
+605 EAAAPAAKTAEK
-615 PAPTP
+615 PAAP
-620 AAAPVAEKKSGKLS
+620 AAPPAEKRGNKLS

-641 EALPGQIEAKE
+641 EALPAQIEAAE
-652 AEIAR
+652 AEVAR
-657 LTDTVQQADFYQRPP
+657 LTAVVQEADFYQQPQE
-672 AEQQAAFAELEAAQ
+672 AQQAGFAALEAAQ
-686 QTLEALLER
+686 QQLDALVER
-695 WMQLEEGEV
+695 WMQLEDGEV

>member
-1 MMFAV
+1 M
-6 WWWILGGAIVA
+6 
-17 PASYNAALLPRA
+17 P
-29 VCDFSLSCEAGEGRG
+29 
-44 VEQHRHNI
+44 
-52 KSGWQTRPNAALL
+52 
-65 REGYMALLLTAQDL
+65 LLLTAQDL

-90 HVNFSLETG
+90 HVNFSLESG

-112 STLLNVLRGAQAP
+112 STLLNVLRGAQTP
-125 DDGEL
+125 DDGSL
-130 RLTEGVRVA
+130 RISEGVRIA

-150 RSVREVVRDGLAETA
+150 RTVREVVRDGLAETA
-165 ALVARYQEL
+165 ALVERYQTL
-174 LANHSDS
+174 LAAH
-181 DAETLA
+181 DAHDADELA
-187 QLEAQVAAADGWQLE
+187 RLEATVAAADGWQLD
-202 NRIDNIL
+202 NRIDGIL
-209 QRFDLDGAARMA
+209 QRFDLNGATQMA

-229 RVWLARVLVAKPD
+229 RVWLARVLVARPD

-256 AIVWL
+256 AIIWL
-261 ENLLNNFS
+261 ENLLNNFA

-299 VRSDYRRFLRTRDEM
+299 VKSDYRRFLRTREEA
-314 QHAEAEANARFD
+314 QHAEAEAQARFD

-365 NRQGKTNLQLDAG
+365 ERQGRANLQLDAG
-378 ERSGRQVIVAER
+378 ERSGRQVIVAENLGF
-390 VSYAHPGGAP
+390 AHAGSVP

-427 LLRLLLGDLAPTG
+427 LLRLLLGELSPTAG
-440 GHIKH
+440 RLKH

-454 DQLRAQLDPDETLR
+454 DQLRAQLDPEETLR
-468 DSVGAG
+468 DSVSAG
-474 RDYVEV
+474 RDYIETN
-480 GGVRKHIVAYLQDFL
+480 GQRKHIAAYLQDFL

-568 AVVTRLW
+568 AVATRLW
-575 VFNAQKNRI
+575 VFNRHKGKI
-584 EQTVGGFAD
+584 EQIVGGFSD
-593 WLNQGGDIAQLE
+593 WLQQGGDIAQLE
-605 AVTATVAPEK
+605 EAAAPAAKTAEK
-615 PAPTP
+615 PAAP
-620 AAAPVAEKKSGKLS
+620 AAPPAEKRGNKLS

-641 EALPGQIEAKE
+641 EALPAQIEAAE
-652 AEIAR
+652 AEVAR
-657 LTDTVQQADFYQRPP
+657 LTAAVQEADFYQQPQD
-672 AEQQAAFAELEAAQ
+672 AQQTGFAALEAAQ
-686 QTLEALLER
+686 QQLDALVER
-695 WMQLEEGEV
+695 WMQLEDGEV

>member
-1 MMFAV
+1 
-6 WWWILGGAIVA
+6 
-17 PASYNAALLPRA
+17 
-29 VCDFSLSCEAGEGRG
+29 
-44 VEQHRHNI
+44 
-52 KSGWQTRPNAALL
+52 
-65 REGYMALLLTAQDL
+65 MALLLTAQDL

-90 HVNFSLETG
+90 HVNFSLEHG

-174 LANHSDS
+174 LANHNENDG
-181 DAETLA
+181 ETLA

-209 QRFDLDGAARMA
+209 QRFALDGAARMA

-229 RVWLARVLVAKPD
+229 RVWLARVLVARPD

-261 ENLLNNFS
+261 ENLLNNFG

-299 VRSDYRRFLRTRDEM
+299 VRSDYRRFLRTREEA
-314 QHAEAEANARFD
+314 QHAEAEAQARFD

-365 NRQGKTNLQLDAG
+365 ERQGKANLQLDAG
-378 ERSGRQVIVAER
+378 ERSGRQVIVAENL
-390 VSYAHPGGAP
+390 SFAHAGGAP

-427 LLRLLLGDLAPTG
+427 LLRLLLGELPPTAG
-440 GHIKH
+440 RLKH

-454 DQLRAQLDPDETLR
+454 DQLRAQLDPEETLR

-474 RDYVEV
+474 RDYIETN
-480 GGVRKHIVAYLQDFL
+480 GQRKHIAAYLQDFL

-575 VFNAQKNRI
+575 VFNRHKGKI
-584 EQTVGGFAD
+584 EQIVGGFSD
-593 WLNQGGDIAQLE
+593 WLQQGGDIAQLE
-605 AVTATVAPEK
+605 EAAAPAAKTAEK
-615 PAPTP
+615 PAAP
-620 AAAPVAEKKSGKLS
+620 AAPPAEKRGNKLS

-641 EALPGQIEAKE
+641 EALPAQIEAAE
-652 AEIAR
+652 AEVAR
-657 LTDTVQQADFYQRPP
+657 LTAVVQEADFYQQPQE
-672 AEQQAAFAELEAAQ
+672 AQQAGFAALEAAQ
-686 QTLEALLER
+686 QQLDALVER
-695 WMQLEEGEV
+695 WMQLEDGEV

>member
-1 MMFAV
+1 M
-6 WWWILGGAIVA
+6 
-17 PASYNAALLPRA
+17 P
-29 VCDFSLSCEAGEGRG
+29 
-44 VEQHRHNI
+44 
-52 KSGWQTRPNAALL
+52 
-65 REGYMALLLTAQDL
+65 LLLTAQDL

-90 HVNFSLETG
+90 HVNFSLESG

-112 STLLNVLRGAQAP
+112 STLLNVLRGAQMP
-125 DDGEL
+125 DDGSL
-130 RLTEGVRVA
+130 RISEGVRIA

-150 RSVREVVRDGLAETA
+150 RTVREVVRDGLAETA
-165 ALVARYQEL
+165 ALVERYQTL
-174 LANHSDS
+174 LAAH
-181 DAETLA
+181 DAHDADELA
-187 QLEAQVAAADGWQLE
+187 RLEAAVAAADGWQLD
-202 NRIDNIL
+202 NRIDGIL
-209 QRFDLDGAARMA
+209 QRFDLDGAAQMA

-229 RVWLARVLVAKPD
+229 RVWLARVLVARPD

-256 AIVWL
+256 AIIWL
-261 ENLLNNFS
+261 ENLLNNFA

-299 VRSDYRRFLRTRDEM
+299 VKSDYRRFLRTREEA
-314 QHAEAEANARFD
+314 QHAEAEAQARFD

-365 NRQGKTNLQLDAG
+365 ERQGKANLQLDAG
-378 ERSGRQVIVAER
+378 ERSGRQVIVAENI
-390 VSYAHPGGAP
+390 SFAHAGGAP

-427 LLRLLLGDLAPTG
+427 LLRLLLGELPPTAG
-440 GHIKH
+440 RLKH

-454 DQLRAQLDPDETLR
+454 DQLRAQLDPEETLR

-474 RDYVEV
+474 RDYIETN
-480 GGVRKHIVAYLQDFL
+480 GQRKHIAAYLQDFL

-575 VFNAQKNRI
+575 VFNRHKGKI
-584 EQTVGGFAD
+584 EQIVGGVSD
-593 WLNQGGDIAQLE
+593 WLQQGGDIAQLE
-605 AVTATVAPEK
+605 EAAAPAAKTAEK
-615 PAPTP
+615 PAAP
-620 AAAPVAEKKSGKLS
+620 AAPPAEKRGNKLS

-641 EALPGQIEAKE
+641 EALPAQIEAAE
-652 AEIAR
+652 AEVAR
-657 LTDTVQQADFYQRPP
+657 LTAVVQEADFYQQPQE
-672 AEQQAAFAELEAAQ
+672 AQQAGFAALEAAQ
-686 QTLEALLER
+686 QQLDALVER
-695 WMQLEEGEV
+695 WMQLEDGEV

>member
-1 MMFAV
+1 M
-6 WWWILGGAIVA
+6 
-17 PASYNAALLPRA
+17 P
-29 VCDFSLSCEAGEGRG
+29 
-44 VEQHRHNI
+44 
-52 KSGWQTRPNAALL
+52 
-65 REGYMALLLTAQDL
+65 LLLTAQDL

-90 HVNFSLETG
+90 HVNFSLESG

-112 STLLNVLRGAQAP
+112 STLLNVLRGAQTP
-125 DDGEL
+125 DDGSL
-130 RLTEGVRVA
+130 RISEGVRIA

-150 RSVREVVRDGLAETA
+150 RTVREVVRDGLAETA
-165 ALVARYQEL
+165 ALVERYQTL
-174 LANHSDS
+174 LAAH
-181 DAETLA
+181 DAHDADELA
-187 QLEAQVAAADGWQLE
+187 RLEAAVAAADGWQLD
-202 NRIDNIL
+202 NRIDGIL
-209 QRFDLDGAARMA
+209 QRFDLDGTTQMA

-229 RVWLARVLVAKPD
+229 RVWLARVLVARPD

-256 AIVWL
+256 TIIWL
-261 ENLLNNFS
+261 ENLLNNFAS
-269 GAVVFVTHDRAFLEK
+269 AVVFVTHDRAFLEK

-299 VRSDYRRFLRTRDEM
+299 VKSDYRRFLRTREEA
-314 QHAEAEANARFD
+314 QHAEAEAQARFD

-365 NRQGKTNLQLDAG
+365 ERQGKANLQLDAG
-378 ERSGRQVIVAER
+378 ERSGRQVIVAENL
-390 VSYAHPGGAP
+390 SFAHAGGAP

-427 LLRLLLGDLAPTG
+427 LLRLLLGELPPTAG
-440 GHIKH
+440 RLKH

-454 DQLRAQLDPDETLR
+454 DQLRAQLDPEETLR

-474 RDYVEV
+474 RDYIETN
-480 GGVRKHIVAYLQDFL
+480 GQRKHIAAYLQDFL
-495 FPPERWRTPVGALS
+495 FPPERWRTPVSALS

-575 VFNAQKNRI
+575 VFNRHKGKI
-584 EQTVGGFAD
+584 EQIVGGFSD
-593 WLNQGGDIAQLE
+593 WLQQGGDIAQLE
-605 AVTATVAPEK
+605 E
-615 PAPTP
+615 
-620 AAAPVAEKKSGKLS
+620 AAAPAVKTAEKPVAPAAPPAEKRGNKLS

-641 EALPGQIEAKE
+641 EALPAQIEAAE
-652 AEIAR
+652 AEVAR
-657 LTDTVQQADFYQRPP
+657 LTAAVQEADFYQQPQE
-672 AEQQAAFAELEAAQ
+672 AQQAGFAALEAAQ
-686 QTLEALLER
+686 QQLDALVER
-695 WMQLEEGEV
+695 WMQLEDGEV

>member
-1 MMFAV
+1 M
-6 WWWILGGAIVA
+6 
-17 PASYNAALLPRA
+17 P
-29 VCDFSLSCEAGEGRG
+29 
-44 VEQHRHNI
+44 
-52 KSGWQTRPNAALL
+52 
-65 REGYMALLLTAQDL
+65 LLLTAQDL

-90 HVNFSLETG
+90 HVNFSLESG

-112 STLLNVLRGAQAP
+112 STLLNVLRGAQMP
-125 DDGEL
+125 DDGSL
-130 RLTEGVRVA
+130 RISEGVRIA

-150 RSVREVVRDGLAETA
+150 RTVREVVRDGLAETA
-165 ALVARYQEL
+165 ALVERYQTL
-174 LANHSDS
+174 LAAHDEH
-181 DAETLA
+181 DADELA
-187 QLEAQVAAADGWQLE
+187 RLEAAVAAADGWQLD
-202 NRIDNIL
+202 NRIDGIL
-209 QRFDLDGAARMA
+209 QRFDLDGAAQMA

-229 RVWLARVLVAKPD
+229 RVWLARVLVARPD

-256 AIVWL
+256 AIIWL
-261 ENLLNNFS
+261 ENLLNNFA

-299 VRSDYRRFLRTRDEM
+299 VKSDYRRFLRTREEA
-314 QHAEAEANARFD
+314 QHAEAEAQARFD

-365 NRQGKTNLQLDAG
+365 ERQGKANLQLDAG
-378 ERSGRQVIVAER
+378 ERSGRQVIVAENL
-390 VSYAHPGGAP
+390 SFAHAGGAP

-427 LLRLLLGDLAPTG
+427 LLRLLLGELPPTAG
-440 GHIKH
+440 RLKH

-454 DQLRAQLDPDETLR
+454 DQLRAQLDPEETLR

-474 RDYVEV
+474 RDYIETN
-480 GGVRKHIVAYLQDFL
+480 GQRKHIAAYLQDFL

-575 VFNAQKNRI
+575 VFNCHKGKI
-584 EQTVGGFAD
+584 EQIVGGFSD
-593 WLNQGGDIAQLE
+593 WLQQGGDIAQLE
-605 AVTATVAPEK
+605 EAAAPAVKTAEK
-615 PAPTP
+615 PAAP
-620 AAAPVAEKKSGKLS
+620 AAPPAEKRGNKLS

-641 EALPGQIEAKE
+641 EALPAQIEAAE
-652 AEIAR
+652 AEVAR
-657 LTDTVQQADFYQRPP
+657 LTTAVQEADFYQQPQE
-672 AEQQAAFAELEAAQ
+672 AQQAGFAALETAQ
-686 QTLEALLER
+686 QQLDALVER
-695 WMQLEEGEV
+695 WMQLEDGEV

>member
-1 MMFAV
+1 M
-6 WWWILGGAIVA
+6 
-17 PASYNAALLPRA
+17 P
-29 VCDFSLSCEAGEGRG
+29 
-44 VEQHRHNI
+44 
-52 KSGWQTRPNAALL
+52 
-65 REGYMALLLTAQDL
+65 LLLTAQDL

-90 HVNFSLETG
+90 HVNFSLESG

-112 STLLNVLRGAQAP
+112 STLLNVLRGAQMP
-125 DDGEL
+125 DDGSL
-130 RLTEGVRVA
+130 RISEGVRIT

-150 RSVREVVRDGLAETA
+150 RTVREVVRDGLAETA
-165 ALVARYQEL
+165 ALVERYQTL
-174 LANHSDS
+174 LAAHDEH
-181 DAETLA
+181 DADELA
-187 QLEAQVAAADGWQLE
+187 RLEAAVAAADGWQLD
-202 NRIDNIL
+202 NRIDGIL
-209 QRFDLDGAARMA
+209 QRFDLNGATQMA

-229 RVWLARVLVAKPD
+229 RVWLARVLVARPD

-256 AIVWL
+256 AIIWL
-261 ENLLNNFS
+261 ENLLNNFA

-299 VRSDYRRFLRTRDEM
+299 VKSDYRRFLRTREEA
-314 QHAEAEANARFD
+314 QHAEAEAQARFD

-365 NRQGKTNLQLDAG
+365 ERQGRANLQLDAG
-378 ERSGRQVIVAER
+378 ERSGRQVIVAENLGF
-390 VSYAHPGGAP
+390 AHAGSVP

-427 LLRLLLGDLAPTG
+427 LLRLLLGELSPTAG
-440 GHIKH
+440 RLKH

-454 DQLRAQLDPDETLR
+454 DQLRAQLDPEETLR

-474 RDYVEV
+474 RDYIETN
-480 GGVRKHIVAYLQDFL
+480 GQRKHIAAYLQDFL

-575 VFNAQKNRI
+575 VFNRHKGKI
-584 EQTVGGFAD
+584 EQIVGGFSD
-593 WLNQGGDIAQLE
+593 WLQQGGDIAQLE
-605 AVTATVAPEK
+605 EAAAPAAKTAEK
-615 PAPTP
+615 PAAP
-620 AAAPVAEKKSGKLS
+620 AAPPAEKRGNKLS

-641 EALPGQIEAKE
+641 EALPAQIEAAE
-652 AEIAR
+652 AEVAR
-657 LTDTVQQADFYQRPP
+657 LTTAVQEADFYQQPQE
-672 AEQQAAFAELEAAQ
+672 AQQAGFAALETAQ
-686 QTLEALLER
+686 QQLDALVER
-695 WMQLEEGEV
+695 WMQLEDGEV

>member
-1 MMFAV
+1 M
-6 WWWILGGAIVA
+6 
-17 PASYNAALLPRA
+17 P
-29 VCDFSLSCEAGEGRG
+29 
-44 VEQHRHNI
+44 
-52 KSGWQTRPNAALL
+52 
-65 REGYMALLLTAQDL
+65 LLLTAQDL

-90 HVNFSLETG
+90 HVNFSLESG

-112 STLLNVLRGAQAP
+112 STLLNVLRGAQTP
-125 DDGEL
+125 DDGSL
-130 RLTEGVRVA
+130 RISEGVHIA

-150 RSVREVVRDGLAETA
+150 RTVREVVRDGLAETA
-165 ALVARYQEL
+165 ALVERYQTL
-174 LANHSDS
+174 LAAHDEH
-181 DAETLA
+181 DADELA
-187 QLEAQVAAADGWQLE
+187 RLEAAVAAADGWQLD
-202 NRIDNIL
+202 NRIDGIL
-209 QRFDLDGAARMA
+209 QRFNLDGAAQMA

-229 RVWLARVLVAKPD
+229 RVWLARVLVARPD

-256 AIVWL
+256 AIIWL
-261 ENLLNNFS
+261 ENLLNNFA

-284 VANRIWELDRGRLLD
+284 VANRVWELDRGRLLD
-299 VRSDYRRFLRTRDEM
+299 VKSDYRRFLRTREEA
-314 QHAEAEANARFD
+314 QHAEAEAQARFD

-365 NRQGKTNLQLDAG
+365 ERQGKANLQLDAG
-378 ERSGRQVIVAER
+378 ERSGRQVIVAENLGF
-390 VSYAHPGGAP
+390 AHAGGAP

-427 LLRLLLGDLAPTG
+427 LLRLLLGELPPTAG
-440 GHIKH
+440 RLKH

-454 DQLRAQLDPDETLR
+454 DQLRAQLDPEETLR

-474 RDYVEV
+474 RDYIETN
-480 GGVRKHIVAYLQDFL
+480 GQRKHIAAYLQDFL

-575 VFNAQKNRI
+575 VFNRHKGKI
-584 EQTVGGFAD
+584 EQIVGGFSD
-593 WLNQGGDIAQLE
+593 WLQQGGDIAQLE
-605 AVTATVAPEK
+605 EAAAPAVKTAEK
-615 PAPTP
+615 PAAP
-620 AAAPVAEKKSGKLS
+620 AAPPAEKRGNKLS

-641 EALPGQIEAKE
+641 EALPAQIEAAE
-652 AEIAR
+652 AEVAC
-657 LTDTVQQADFYQRPP
+657 LTAAVQEADFYQQPQ
-672 AEQQAAFAELEAAQ
+672 EVQQAGFAALETAQ
-686 QTLEALLER
+686 QQLDALVER
-695 WMQLEEGEV
+695 WMQLEDGEM

>member
-1 MMFAV
+1 M
-6 WWWILGGAIVA
+6 
-17 PASYNAALLPRA
+17 
-29 VCDFSLSCEAGEGRG
+29 
-44 VEQHRHNI
+44 
-52 KSGWQTRPNAALL
+52 
-65 REGYMALLLTAQDL
+65 LLLTAQDL

-90 HVNFSLETG
+90 HVNFSLESG

-112 STLLNVLRGAQAP
+112 STLLNVLRGAQMP
-125 DDGEL
+125 DDGSL
-130 RLTEGVRVA
+130 RISEGVRIA

-150 RSVREVVRDGLAETA
+150 RTVREVVRDGLAETA
-165 ALVARYQEL
+165 ALVERYQTL
-174 LANHSDS
+174 LAAHDEH
-181 DAETLA
+181 DADELA
-187 QLEAQVAAADGWQLE
+187 RLEAAVAAADGWQLD
-202 NRIDNIL
+202 NRIDGIL
-209 QRFDLDGAARMA
+209 QRFDLNGATQMA

-229 RVWLARVLVAKPD
+229 RVWLARVLVARPD

-256 AIVWL
+256 AIIWL
-261 ENLLNNFS
+261 ENLLNNFA

-299 VRSDYRRFLRTRDEM
+299 VKSDYRRFLRTREEA
-314 QHAEAEANARFD
+314 QHAEAEAQARFD

-365 NRQGKTNLQLDAG
+365 ERQGKANLQLDAG
-378 ERSGRQVIVAER
+378 ERSGRQVIVAENL
-390 VSYAHPGGAP
+390 SFAHAGGAP

-427 LLRLLLGDLAPTG
+427 LLRLLLGELPPTAG
-440 GHIKH
+440 RLKH

-454 DQLRAQLDPDETLR
+454 DQLRAQLDPEETLR

-474 RDYVEV
+474 RDYIETN
-480 GGVRKHIVAYLQDFL
+480 GQRKHIAAYLQDFL

-575 VFNAQKNRI
+575 VFNRHKGKI
-584 EQTVGGFAD
+584 EQIVGGFSD
-593 WLNQGGDIAQLE
+593 WLQQGGDIAQLE
-605 AVTATVAPEK
+605 EAAAPATKTAEK
-615 PAPTP
+615 PAAP
-620 AAAPVAEKKSGKLS
+620 AAPPAEKRGNKLS

-641 EALPGQIEAKE
+641 EALPAQIEAAE
-652 AEIAR
+652 AEVAR
-657 LTDTVQQADFYQRPP
+657 LTAAVQEADFYQQPQE
-672 AEQQAAFAELEAAQ
+672 AQQAGFAALETAQ
-686 QTLEALLER
+686 QQLDALVER
-695 WMQLEEGEV
+695 WMQLEDGEV

>member
-1 MMFAV
+1 M
-6 WWWILGGAIVA
+6 
-17 PASYNAALLPRA
+17 P
-29 VCDFSLSCEAGEGRG
+29 
-44 VEQHRHNI
+44 
-52 KSGWQTRPNAALL
+52 
-65 REGYMALLLTAQDL
+65 LLLTAQDL

-90 HVNFSLETG
+90 HVNFSLESG

-112 STLLNVLRGAQAP
+112 STLLNVLRGAQMP
-125 DDGEL
+125 DDGSL
-130 RLTEGVRVA
+130 RISEGVRIA

-150 RSVREVVRDGLAETA
+150 RTVREVVRDGLAETA
-165 ALVARYQEL
+165 ALVERYQTL
-174 LANHSDS
+174 LAAH
-181 DAETLA
+181 DAHDADELA
-187 QLEAQVAAADGWQLE
+187 RLEAAVAAADGWQLD
-202 NRIDNIL
+202 NRIDGIL
-209 QRFDLDGAARMA
+209 QRFDLDGAAQMA

-229 RVWLARVLVAKPD
+229 RVWLARVLVARPD

-256 AIVWL
+256 AIIWL
-261 ENLLNNFS
+261 ENLLNNFA

-299 VRSDYRRFLRTRDEM
+299 VKSDYRRFLRTREEA
-314 QHAEAEANARFD
+314 QHAEAEAQARFD

-365 NRQGKTNLQLDAG
+365 ERQGKANLQLDAG
-378 ERSGRQVIVAER
+378 ERSGRQVIVAENL
-390 VSYAHPGGAP
+390 SFAHAGGAP

-427 LLRLLLGDLAPTG
+427 LLRLLLGELPPTAG
-440 GHIKH
+440 RLKH

-454 DQLRAQLDPDETLR
+454 DQLRAQLDPEETLR

-474 RDYVEV
+474 RDYIETN
-480 GGVRKHIVAYLQDFL
+480 GQRKHIAAYLQDFL

-575 VFNAQKNRI
+575 VFNRHKGKI
-584 EQTVGGFAD
+584 EQIVGGFSD
-593 WLNQGGDIAQLE
+593 WLQQGGDIAQLE
-605 AVTATVAPEK
+605 EAAAPAAKTAEK
-615 PAPTP
+615 PAAP
-620 AAAPVAEKKSGKLS
+620 AAPPAEKRGNKLS

-641 EALPGQIEAKE
+641 EALPAQIEAAE
-652 AEIAR
+652 AEVAR
-657 LTDTVQQADFYQRPP
+657 LTAVVQEADFYQQPQE
-672 AEQQAAFAELEAAQ
+672 AQQAGFAALEAAQ
-686 QTLEALLER
+686 Q
-695 WMQLEEGEV
+695 

>member
-1 MMFAV
+1 M
-6 WWWILGGAIVA
+6 
-17 PASYNAALLPRA
+17 P
-29 VCDFSLSCEAGEGRG
+29 
-44 VEQHRHNI
+44 
-52 KSGWQTRPNAALL
+52 
-65 REGYMALLLTAQDL
+65 LLLTAQDL

-90 HVNFSLETG
+90 HVNFSLESG

-112 STLLNVLRGAQAP
+112 STLLNVLRGVQAP
-125 DDGEL
+125 DDGSL
-130 RLTEGVRVA
+130 RISEGVRIA

-150 RSVREVVRDGLAETA
+150 RTVREVVRDGLAETA
-165 ALVARYQEL
+165 ALVERYQTL
-174 LANHSDS
+174 LAAHDEH
-181 DAETLA
+181 DADELA
-187 QLEAQVAAADGWQLE
+187 RLEAAVAAADGWQLD
-202 NRIDNIL
+202 NRIDGIL
-209 QRFDLDGAARMA
+209 QHFDLDGAAQMA

-229 RVWLARVLVAKPD
+229 RVWLARVLVARPD

-256 AIVWL
+256 AIIWL
-261 ENLLNNFS
+261 ENLLNNFA

-299 VRSDYRRFLRTRDEM
+299 VKSDYRRFLRTREEA
-314 QHAEAEANARFD
+314 QHAEAEAQARFD

-365 NRQGKTNLQLDAG
+365 ERQGRANLQLDAG
-378 ERSGRQVIVAER
+378 ERSGRQVIVAENLGF
-390 VSYAHPGGAP
+390 AHAGSAP

-427 LLRLLLGDLAPTG
+427 LLRLLLGELPPTAG
-440 GHIKH
+440 RLKH

-454 DQLRAQLDPDETLR
+454 DQLRAQLDPEETLR

-474 RDYVEV
+474 RDYIETN
-480 GGVRKHIVAYLQDFL
+480 GQRKHIAAYLQDFL

-575 VFNAQKNRI
+575 VFNRHKGKI
-584 EQTVGGFAD
+584 EQIVGGFSD
-593 WLNQGGDIAQLE
+593 WLQQGGDIAQLE
-605 AVTATVAPEK
+605 EAAAPAAKTAEK
-615 PAPTP
+615 PAAP
-620 AAAPVAEKKSGKLS
+620 AAPPAEKRGNKLS

-641 EALPGQIEAKE
+641 EALPAQIEAAE
-652 AEIAR
+652 AEVAR
-657 LTDTVQQADFYQRPP
+657 LTAAVQEADFYQQPQE
-672 AEQQAAFAELEAAQ
+672 AQQAGFAALEAAQ
-686 QTLEALLER
+686 QQLDALVER
-695 WMQLEEGEV
+695 WMQLEDGEV

>member
-1 MMFAV
+1 M
-6 WWWILGGAIVA
+6 
-17 PASYNAALLPRA
+17 P
-29 VCDFSLSCEAGEGRG
+29 
-44 VEQHRHNI
+44 
-52 KSGWQTRPNAALL
+52 
-65 REGYMALLLTAQDL
+65 LLLTAQDL

-90 HVNFSLETG
+90 HVNFSLESG

-112 STLLNVLRGAQAP
+112 STLLNVLRGAQMP
-125 DDGEL
+125 DDGSL
-130 RLTEGVRVA
+130 RISEGVRIA

-150 RSVREVVRDGLAETA
+150 RTVREVVRDGLAETA
-165 ALVARYQEL
+165 ALVERYQTL
-174 LANHSDS
+174 LAAH
-181 DAETLA
+181 DAHDADELA
-187 QLEAQVAAADGWQLE
+187 RLEAAVAAADGWQLD
-202 NRIDNIL
+202 NRIDGIL
-209 QRFDLDGAARMA
+209 QRFDLDGAAQMA

-229 RVWLARVLVAKPD
+229 RVWLARVLVARPD

-256 AIVWL
+256 AIIWL
-261 ENLLNNFS
+261 ENLLNNFA

-299 VRSDYRRFLRTRDEM
+299 VKSDYRRFLRTREEA
-314 QHAEAEANARFD
+314 QHAEAEAQARFD

-365 NRQGKTNLQLDAG
+365 ERQGKANLQLDAG
-378 ERSGRQVIVAER
+378 ERSGRQVIVAENL
-390 VSYAHPGGAP
+390 SFAHAGGAP

-427 LLRLLLGDLAPTG
+427 LLRLLLGELPPTAG
-440 GHIKH
+440 RLKH

-454 DQLRAQLDPDETLR
+454 DQLRAQLDPEETLR

-474 RDYVEV
+474 RDYIETN
-480 GGVRKHIVAYLQDFL
+480 GQRKHIAAYLQDFL

-575 VFNAQKNRI
+575 VFNRHKGKI
-584 EQTVGGFAD
+584 EQIVGGFSD
-593 WLNQGGDIAQLE
+593 WLQQGGDIAQLE
-605 AVTATVAPEK
+605 EAAAPAAKTAEK
-615 PAPTP
+615 PAAP
-620 AAAPVAEKKSGKLS
+620 AAPPAEKRGNKLS

-641 EALPGQIEAKE
+641 EALPAQIEAAE
-652 AEIAR
+652 AEVAR
-657 LTDTVQQADFYQRPP
+657 LTAVVQEADFYQQPQD
-672 AEQQAAFAELEAAQ
+672 AQQAGFAALEAAQ
-686 QTLEALLER
+686 QQLDALVER
-695 WMQLEEGEV
+695 WMQLEDGEV

>member
-1 MMFAV
+1 M
-6 WWWILGGAIVA
+6 
-17 PASYNAALLPRA
+17 P
-29 VCDFSLSCEAGEGRG
+29 
-44 VEQHRHNI
+44 
-52 KSGWQTRPNAALL
+52 
-65 REGYMALLLTAQDL
+65 LLLTAQDL

-90 HVNFSLETG
+90 HVNFSLESG
-99 ERVALLGRNGEGK
+99 ERVALMGRNGEGK
-112 STLLNVLRGAQAP
+112 STLLNVLRGAQTP
-125 DDGEL
+125 DDGSL
-130 RLTEGVRVA
+130 RISEGVRIA

-150 RSVREVVRDGLAETA
+150 RTVREVVRDGLAETA
-165 ALVARYQEL
+165 ALVERYQTL
-174 LANHSDS
+174 LAAH
-181 DAETLA
+181 DAHDADELA
-187 QLEAQVAAADGWQLE
+187 RLEAAVAAADGWQLD
-202 NRIDNIL
+202 NRIDGIL
-209 QRFDLDGAARMA
+209 QRFDLDGAAQMA

-229 RVWLARVLVAKPD
+229 RVWLARVLVARPD

-256 AIVWL
+256 AIIWL
-261 ENLLNNFS
+261 ENLLNNFA

-299 VRSDYRRFLRTRDEM
+299 VKSDYRRFLRTREEA
-314 QHAEAEANARFD
+314 QHAEAEAQARFD

-365 NRQGKTNLQLDAG
+365 ERQGKANLQLDAG
-378 ERSGRQVIVAER
+378 ERSGRQVIVAENL
-390 VSYAHPGGAP
+390 SFAHAGGAP

-427 LLRLLLGDLAPTG
+427 LLRLLLGELSPTAG
-440 GHIKH
+440 RLKH

-454 DQLRAQLDPDETLR
+454 DQLRAQLDPEETLR

-474 RDYVEV
+474 RDYIETN
-480 GGVRKHIVAYLQDFL
+480 GQRKHIAAYLQDFL

-575 VFNAQKNRI
+575 VFNRHKGKI
-584 EQTVGGFAD
+584 EQIVGGFSD
-593 WLNQGGDIAQLE
+593 WLQQGGDIAQLE
-605 AVTATVAPEK
+605 EAAAPAVKTAEK
-615 PAPTP
+615 PA
-620 AAAPVAEKKSGKLS
+620 APPAEKRGNKLS

-641 EALPGQIEAKE
+641 EALPAQIEAAE
-652 AEIAR
+652 AEVAR
-657 LTDTVQQADFYQRPP
+657 LTAAVQEADFYQQPQE
-672 AEQQAAFAELEAAQ
+672 AQQAGFAALEAAQ
-686 QTLEALLER
+686 QQLDALVER
-695 WMQLEEGEV
+695 WMQLEDGEV

>member
-1 MMFAV
+1 M
-6 WWWILGGAIVA
+6 
-17 PASYNAALLPRA
+17 P
-29 VCDFSLSCEAGEGRG
+29 
-44 VEQHRHNI
+44 
-52 KSGWQTRPNAALL
+52 
-65 REGYMALLLTAQDL
+65 LLLTAQDL

-90 HVNFSLETG
+90 HVNFSLESG

-112 STLLNVLRGAQAP
+112 STLLNVLRGAQMP
-125 DDGEL
+125 DDGSL
-130 RLTEGVRVA
+130 RISEGVRIA

-150 RSVREVVRDGLAETA
+150 RTVREVVRDGLAETA
-165 ALVARYQEL
+165 ALVERYQTL
-174 LANHSDS
+174 LAAHDEH
-181 DAETLA
+181 DADELA
-187 QLEAQVAAADGWQLE
+187 RLEAAVAAADGWQLD
-202 NRIDNIL
+202 NRIDGIL
-209 QRFDLDGAARMA
+209 QRFDLDGAAQMA

-229 RVWLARVLVAKPD
+229 RVWLARVLVARPD

-256 AIVWL
+256 AIIWL
-261 ENLLNNFS
+261 ENLLNNFA

-299 VRSDYRRFLRTRDEM
+299 VKSDYRRFLRTREEA
-314 QHAEAEANARFD
+314 QHAEAEAQARFD

-365 NRQGKTNLQLDAG
+365 ERQGKANLQLDAG
-378 ERSGRQVIVAER
+378 ERSGRQVIVAENL
-390 VSYAHPGGAP
+390 SFAHAGGAP

-427 LLRLLLGDLAPTG
+427 LLRLLLGELPPTAG
-440 GHIKH
+440 RLKH

-454 DQLRAQLDPDETLR
+454 DQLRAQLDPEETLR

-474 RDYVEV
+474 RDYIETN
-480 GGVRKHIVAYLQDFL
+480 GQRKHIAAYLQDFL

-575 VFNAQKNRI
+575 VFNRHKGKI
-584 EQTVGGFAD
+584 EQIVGGFSD
-593 WLNQGGDIAQLE
+593 WLQQGGDIAQLE
-605 AVTATVAPEK
+605 E
-615 PAPTP
+615 
-620 AAAPVAEKKSGKLS
+620 AAAPAAKTAEKLAAPAAPPAEKRGNKLS

-641 EALPGQIEAKE
+641 EALPAQIEAAE
-652 AEIAR
+652 AEVAR
-657 LTDTVQQADFYQRPP
+657 LTTAVQEADFYQQPQE
-672 AEQQAAFAELEAAQ
+672 AQQAGFAALEAAQ
-686 QTLEALLER
+686 QQLDALVER
-695 WMQLEEGEV
+695 WMQLEDGEV

>member
-1 MMFAV
+1 M
-6 WWWILGGAIVA
+6 
-17 PASYNAALLPRA
+17 P
-29 VCDFSLSCEAGEGRG
+29 
-44 VEQHRHNI
+44 
-52 KSGWQTRPNAALL
+52 
-65 REGYMALLLTAQDL
+65 LLLTAQDL

-90 HVNFSLETG
+90 HVNFSLESG

-112 STLLNVLRGAQAP
+112 STLLNVLRGAQMP
-125 DDGEL
+125 DDGSL
-130 RLTEGVRVA
+130 RISEGVRIA

-150 RSVREVVRDGLAETA
+150 RTVREVVREGLAETA
-165 ALVARYQEL
+165 ALVERYQTL
-174 LANHSDS
+174 LAAH
-181 DAETLA
+181 DAHDADELA
-187 QLEAQVAAADGWQLE
+187 RLEAAVAAADGWQLD
-202 NRIDNIL
+202 NRIDGIL
-209 QRFDLDGAARMA
+209 QRFDLNGATQMA

-229 RVWLARVLVAKPD
+229 RVWLARVLVARPD

-261 ENLLNNFS
+261 ENLLNNFA

-299 VRSDYRRFLRTRDEM
+299 VKSDYRRFLRTREEA
-314 QHAEAEANARFD
+314 QHAEAEAQARFD

-365 NRQGKTNLQLDAG
+365 ERQGKANLQLDAG
-378 ERSGRQVIVAER
+378 ERSGRQVIVAENLGF
-390 VSYAHPGGAP
+390 AHAGSAP

-427 LLRLLLGDLAPTG
+427 LLRLLLGELQPTAG
-440 GHIKH
+440 KLKH

-454 DQLRAQLDPDETLR
+454 DQLRAQLDPEETLR
-468 DSVGAG
+468 DSVSAG
-474 RDYVEV
+474 RDYIETN
-480 GGVRKHIVAYLQDFL
+480 GQRKHIAAYLQDFL

-575 VFNAQKNRI
+575 VFNRHKGKI
-584 EQTVGGFAD
+584 EQIVGGFSD
-593 WLNQGGDIAQLE
+593 WLQQGGDIAQLE
-605 AVTATVAPEK
+605 EAAAPTTKTAEK
-615 PAPTP
+615 PAAP
-620 AAAPVAEKKSGKLS
+620 AAPAAEKRGNKLS

-641 EALPGQIEAKE
+641 EALPAQIEAAE
-652 AEIAR
+652 AEVAR
-657 LTDTVQQADFYQRPP
+657 LTAAVQEADFYQQPQE
-672 AEQQAAFAELEAAQ
+672 AQQAGFAALETAQ
-686 QTLEALLER
+686 QQLDALVER
-695 WMQLEEGEV
+695 WMQLEDGEV

>member
-1 MMFAV
+1 
-6 WWWILGGAIVA
+6 
-17 PASYNAALLPRA
+17 
-29 VCDFSLSCEAGEGRG
+29 
-44 VEQHRHNI
+44 
-52 KSGWQTRPNAALL
+52 
-65 REGYMALLLTAQDL
+65 MALLLTAQEL

-181 DAETLA
+181 DGETLA

-209 QRFDLDGAARMA
+209 QRFALDGAARMA

-229 RVWLARVLVAKPD
+229 RVWLARVLVARPD

-261 ENLLNNFS
+261 ENLLNNFG

-390 VSYAHPGGAP
+390 VNYAHPGGAP

-480 GGVRKHIVAYLQDFL
+480 GGVRKHIAAYLQDFL

-553 PGTVLLVSHDRAFLD
+553 PGTVLLVSHDRDFLD

-605 AVTATVAPEK
+605 AAPETAVAATK
-615 PAPTP
+615 PAAS
-620 AAAPVAEKKSGKLS
+620 AAAPVAEV
-634 YKYQREL
+634 
-641 EALPGQIEAKE
+641 
-652 AEIAR
+652 AR
-657 LTDTVQQADFYQRPP
+657 VDD
-672 AEQQAAFAELEAAQ
+672 
-686 QTLEALLER
+686 
-695 WMQLEEGEV
+695 